1 MTTPLVLTQIN
12 ATVANLNPNMV
23 VTLNTNNPITLKNI
37 QTFSGSAGKFAVEEL
52 TNVTVV
58 ERIQNSTLSYSELN
72 NKYEIR
78 QLTLDGGSF

>member
-1 MTTPLVLTQIN
+1 MTTPLVLTKIN
-12 ATVANLNPNMV
+12 ATVANLNPGV
-23 VTLNTNNPITLKNI
+23 LVTLNTNNPVTLKNV
-37 QTFSGSAGKFAVEEL
+37 QTFSGTSRFSVEEL

-58 ERIQNSTLSYSELN
+58 ERIQNSTLSYSDLN